1 MIRTPNILIANDD
14 GIYADGIYALWE
26 AMSEIGKVT
35 VVAPDT
41 EKSAVG
47 HAITIS
53 DPIRIQEVKRGNG
66 FRGYSVDG
74 TPADCVKIAVQSI
87 MHDPPDFIASGI
99 NAGANVGTSIIYSGT
114 LSAATEGTI
123 LGIPSM
129 AISFDSVKGGDLEP
143 AKVIAQK
150 LVKTILSRGLPTG
163 TLLNVNVPN
172 LPLEKIKG
180 YRVTRQGNMYF
191 KDRFEKREDPRGRL
205 YYWMT
210 GQVIDPDPSSDFDG
224 KALSEGYVSI
234 TPIQFQMTDM
244 TFLEQLKAWEFN

>member
-1 MIRTPNILIANDD
+1 MSRLPNILIANDD

-26 AMSEIGKVT
+26 AMREIGNVT

-47 HAITIS
+47 HAITLS

-66 FRGYSVDG
+66 FRGFSVDG

-87 MHDPPDFIASGI
+87 MDSPPDFIASGI
-99 NAGANVGTSIIYSGT
+99 NAGANVGKSLIYSGT

-129 AISFDSVKGGDLEP
+129 AISFNSVKGGNLEP
-143 AKVIAQK
+143 SKVIAQK
-150 LVKTILSRGLPTG
+150 LVKIILQHGLPRG
-163 TLLNVNVPN
+163 TLLNVNVPT
-172 LPLEKIKG
+172 LPVEKIKG
-180 YRVTRQGNMYF
+180 FRITKQGNIYF

-210 GQVIDPDPSSDFDG
+210 GNVVDPDPSIDYDG
-224 KALSEGYVSI
+224 KALSEGFVSI
-234 TPIQFQMTDM
+234 TPIQFQMTNLIFM
-244 TFLEQLKAWEFN
+244 EQLKSWDFS